1 MLIYGVAM
9 TNVFPFKSQEQIEHE
24 RRCLHCRMHQLIGDF
39 FAEFPTTTD
48 QLNAPVDT
56 GEVLDAIAKLVADM
70 TWCQPRAQRLDMVR
84 HLRAAIKFYEKQ
96 SRRDA
101 DDSRILN

>member
-1 MLIYGVAM
+1 M

-24 RRCLHCRMHQLIGDF
+24 RRCLHCRMLQLIGDF

-56 GEVLDAIAKLVADM
+56 GEVLDAIAKLVADI

-84 HLRAAIKFYEKQ
+84 HLRAAIKFYEKH